1 MPTYWIIFIV
11 TLALSGLASLLV
23 RRAYSYYSQVGASSG
38 LTGAEAAE
46 RILRRNGLAHVPV
59 LSQPGTLSDHYD
71 PVNRQLVLSEEN
83 YYGKSVAAIGVAA
96 HEAGHALQHQAL
108 YAPLQWRMAAVGI
121 TSTAGM
127 IIPFIGLGGGFL
139 LGAKVALFLVA
150 IAMGIV
156 MLFQLITL
164 PVEFDAT
171 ARARRAVADMN
182 LVAPG
187 EETSGMNKVLNA
199 AALTYVAAF
208 IGVFAQFLY
217 HAMQLMNR
225 RE

>member
-1 MPTYWIIFIV
+1 MPSIWIIFIV

-23 RRAYSYYSQVGASSG
+23 RGAYNRYSKVGASSG

-46 RILRRNGLAHVPV
+46 RILRRAGLSNIPV
-59 LSQPGTLSDHYD
+59 LAQPGTLSDHYD
-71 PVNRQLVLSEEN
+71 PANRQLVLSEDN
-83 YYGKSVAAIGVAA
+83 YYGTSVAAIGIAA

-121 TSTAGM
+121 TNTAGM
-127 IIPFIGLGGGFL
+127 IIPFIGLGGGLL
-139 LGAKVALFLVA
+139 LGAKVALFLMA
-150 IAMGIV
+150 AAMGIV

-171 ARARRAVADMN
+171 ARARRMVAEMG
-182 LVAPG
+182 LVSPG
-187 EETSGMNKVLNA
+187 AETAGMNQVLNA

-208 IGVFAQFLY
+208 IGAFAQFLY
-217 HAMQLMNR
+217 YALQLTNR
-225 RE
+225 RD